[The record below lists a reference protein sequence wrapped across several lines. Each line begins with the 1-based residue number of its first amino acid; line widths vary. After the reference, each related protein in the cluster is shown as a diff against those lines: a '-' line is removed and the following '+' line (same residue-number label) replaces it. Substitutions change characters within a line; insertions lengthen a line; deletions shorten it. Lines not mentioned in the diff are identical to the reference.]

1 MSCEILE
8 AAVVCS
14 LSLSSLFVFSCFALF
29 VQQKKTTTT
38 YQKDESDLAD
48 SLSPTPPLF
57 SSFFFGLFTLETLV
71 SGQRREVELSRC
83 VSFLLSKA

>member
-14 LSLSSLFVFSCFALF
+14 LSLSSLLSSLALLF
-29 VQQKKTTTT
+29 CLTKKTTTT

-48 SLSPTPPLF
+48 SLFPPL
-57 SSFFFGLFTLETLV
+57 SSFFLGLFTLETLD
-71 SGQRREVELSRC
+71 SGQKREVELNCC

>member
-14 LSLSSLFVFSCFALF
+14 LSLSSLLSSLALLF
-29 VQQKKTTTT
+29 LFNKKRQQQHIRRT
-38 YQKDESDLAD
+38 
-48 SLSPTPPLF
+48 SLTSLTAFFLPL
-57 SSFFFGLFTLETLV
+57 SSFFFGLFTLETLD
-71 SGQRREVELSRC
+71 SGQKREVELNCC